1 MDLLSEL
8 NPPQRQAVVHP
19 GGPLLILAGAGSG
32 KTRVLAHRI
41 AYLLR
46 QTGVSPGRVLAVTFT
61 NKAANEMRERVDRL
75 VGAAVARAI
84 WIGTFHHICSRILR
98 RHGDRVG
105 VGRNFLIFDDDDQRS
120 VVRRCL
126 KEMGLDE
133 QRFPPAVLLALIDRA
148 KNEAIDHLAYAEQAN
163 GWYEEVVARVYHA
176 YQRALRDQNALDFD
190 DLLLEVI
197 RLFSEAPDVREEYQE
212 RFHHVLVDEYQD
224 TNRAQYAIVRTLAD
238 RHRNLCVVGDDDQCI
253 PAGAQVRTREG
264 LRPIESLDEG
274 TELASACGAGRL
286 TYTAAAEPREQMY
299 EGPIVRVTTKAGLEL
314 SATPNHLIFGRLVP
328 RPDLHYVY
336 LMHRKEM
343 GYRIGRTR
351 GIRSRTVGNV
361 DSGLALRLN
370 SEVADRIWIL
380 AASTDESE
388 IGYLEHLYAF
398 AFGIPTTV
406 FHVRGRRMQLSQQ
419 HIDRIYQRID
429 TESRAERLLA
439 ALDMCLDYPH
449 HRSGAVVRGQTTRR
463 LVHFTMFGDTRAYVQ
478 RPWAD
483 HRIQLVTSGD
493 DIRSRVSREFPTR
506 QSRASIWRVETARKD
521 YDVGWD
527 MARRLAAAVE
537 GEPVLRACIA
547 DGRRGA
553 GRYRPVHLILPI
565 GHLHV
570 GMAVAVARGDRV
582 VEDEVVSRTVEHY
595 QGPVFDLDV
604 ADLRNYVVNGV
615 VVHNSI
621 YKWRGAD
628 VRNILEFERDYPDAT
643 IVKLEQNYRSTKT
656 ILQTASELIGHNPH
670 RHRKSLWTANPPGDP
685 VVLYEAYDGHDEARF
700 VADEIARLKD
710 GLRYRDLVV
719 LYRTNAQSRLFEEQF
734 LRAGIPYAIVG
745 GVRFYER
752 KEIRDIIAYLR
763 LALTPGDAPSLARI
777 INVPRRGIGDVSLK
791 RLEAYAAAHGLS
803 PLEAMA
809 QSGAL
814 DELPKPAQRAAA
826 EFVDLIAR
834 LRDRAQR
841 VKTTD
846 LIDAAIVE
854 TGYQAML
861 ETEGSDEA
869 YSRLENLRELVT
881 VAKEFEEVT
890 GEESL
895 EAFLQHL
902 ALVTDLDTWQEE
914 ADRVTLMTLHS
925 AKGLEFSGVF
935 LAGLE
940 EGLFPHVR
948 ALEEDGGLD
957 EERRLCYVGIT
968 RAKQRLY
975 LSYARARTIF
985 GATMPGI
992 PSRFLEE
999 IPADLL
1005 TRHQPAPPEVR
1016 WADEERELPTFAAG
1030 DRVRH
1035 ASFGEGRV
1043 LEIEGEGIRAVVTVR
1058 FAQGVK
1064 RLALGYAPL
1073 ERV

>member
-75 VGAAVARAI
+75 VGSAVARAI

-105 VGRNFLIFDDDDQRS
+105 VGRNFLIFDDDDQRA

-238 RHRNLCVVGDDDQCI
+238 RHRNLCVVGDDDQ
-253 PAGAQVRTREG
+253 
-264 LRPIESLDEG
+264 
-274 TELASACGAGRL
+274 
-286 TYTAAAEPREQMY
+286 
-299 EGPIVRVTTKAGLEL
+299 
-314 SATPNHLIFGRLVP
+314 
-328 RPDLHYVY
+328 
-336 LMHRKEM
+336 
-343 GYRIGRTR
+343 
-351 GIRSRTVGNV
+351 
-361 DSGLALRLN
+361 
-370 SEVADRIWIL
+370 
-380 AASTDESE
+380 
-388 IGYLEHLYAF
+388 
-398 AFGIPTTV
+398 
-406 FHVRGRRMQLSQQ
+406 
-419 HIDRIYQRID
+419 
-429 TESRAERLLA
+429 
-439 ALDMCLDYPH
+439 
-449 HRSGAVVRGQTTRR
+449 
-463 LVHFTMFGDTRAYVQ
+463 
-478 RPWAD
+478 
-483 HRIQLVTSGD
+483 
-493 DIRSRVSREFPTR
+493 
-506 QSRASIWRVETARKD
+506 
-521 YDVGWD
+521 
-527 MARRLAAAVE
+527 
-537 GEPVLRACIA
+537 
-547 DGRRGA
+547 
-553 GRYRPVHLILPI
+553 
-565 GHLHV
+565 
-570 GMAVAVARGDRV
+570 
-582 VEDEVVSRTVEHY
+582 
-595 QGPVFDLDV
+595 
-604 ADLRNYVVNGV
+604 
-615 VVHNSI
+615 SI

-925 AKGLEFSGVF
+925 AKGLEFIGVF

-975 LSYARARTIF
+975 LTYARARTIF
-985 GATMPGI
+985 GATMPAI

-1005 TRHQPAPPEVR
+1005 TRHQPAPPKVR